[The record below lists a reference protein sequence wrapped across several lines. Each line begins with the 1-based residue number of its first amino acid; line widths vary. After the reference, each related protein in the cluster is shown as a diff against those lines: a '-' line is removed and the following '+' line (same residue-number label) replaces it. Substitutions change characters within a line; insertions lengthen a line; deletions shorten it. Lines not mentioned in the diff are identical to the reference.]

1 MCEVPTSSLQRA
13 IRDVYGC
20 ASTFVAVVPVVA
32 RFDDHAQLIAVTIL
46 RLLGHPT
53 AKHCYAWSHR
63 IEAGERSEYVLV
75 LEEGMVNSPES
86 AVRASSPPQRE
97 EQSLRVA

>member
-32 RFDDHAQLIAVTIL
+32 RFDEHSQLIAVTIL

-63 IEAGERSEYVLV
+63 IEAGERNEYVLV
-75 LEEGMVNSPES
+75 LEAVAVNSPES
-86 AVRASSPPQRE
+86 ALLASGPPRQADT
-97 EQSLRVA
+97 SLRV